1 MSLVPLYLGIR
12 AADSFVGTSSMMI
25 TAPDLG
31 SVILKVNK
39 QVKGS
44 PWALCDNQDKT
55 RLYLQYRYY
64 TYRKC
69 PRSCPCP
76 YVGTDCGKQAPIL
89 RTVPVCETKKKS

>member
-12 AADSFVGTSSMMI
+12 AADSFVGISSMMI

-44 PWALCDNQDKT
+44 LWALCDNQDRTGQDKT
-55 RLYLQYRYY
+55 VY
-64 TYRKC
+64 
-69 PRSCPCP
+69 
-76 YVGTDCGKQAPIL
+76 
-89 RTVPVCETKKKS
+89 TVPELHLS

>member
-1 MSLVPLYLGIR
+1 MSLVPLYLSIR

-55 RLYLQYRYY
+55 RQDCIYS
-64 TYRKC
+64 T
-69 PRSCPCP
+69 
-76 YVGTDCGKQAPIL
+76 GTTLIVSVQEAAPA
-89 RTVPVCETKKKS
+89 PM